1 MTQENLAGRAGVTA
15 SYVGHIERG
24 GRMAALETVVTLA
37 RILDLSLD
45 EALLPDRWLQTS
57 ADREKAL
64 ALLEMAMEMGR
75 EGSKERR

>member
-1 MTQENLAGRAGVTA
+1 
-15 SYVGHIERG
+15 
-24 GRMAALETVVTLA
+24 MAALETVVTLA